1 VREREREREREIP
14 ICHIH
19 IHFHI
24 HRPATSRRVLEWC
37 GVLYSVVIVLRWRQQ
52 SELQDATLSWRW
64 CEEEEEE
71 EEEEEGGG
79 GERCQCGT
87 LMSMETHIHQKK
99 DLIMMTTCMTIQM
112 TIIMQLIIITDIWM
126 RTRSITTIT

>member
-1 VREREREREREIP
+1 VCERERESARELPMGYIR
-14 ICHIH
+14 

-37 GVLYSVVIVLRWRQQ
+37 SVLYSVVIVIRLRQR

-64 CEEEEEE
+64 CEEEE

-112 TIIMQLIIITDIWM
+112 TIIMQLIIITDIRM
-126 RTRSITTIT
+126 RRRSITTIT